1 MIIQQGIENFE
12 NLANLIVF
20 DKSSDLMRIIQSNF
34 SYDSKNLKFI
44 FRYENIEHQL
54 IDRFLR
60 NKPKVNL
67 DTIFLFE
74 FSDELKDT
82 SVFNRLN
89 QVCRQE
95 ALPSAENWIEIMS
108 EFSQVTELSDAL
120 NTLKIIIN
128 YILTTTPSQD
138 TDLLTFLSQIF
149 LQESILKHTE
159 TVLKKTVNLRFDMN
173 IHEYFSVL
181 DFSIIS
187 INLLLDN
194 SNWKA

>member
-1 MIIQQGIENFE
+1 MIIHQGIESFE

-128 YILTTTPSQD
+128 YILTTTPSGD
-138 TDLLTFLSQIF
+138 LELLTFLRQIF
-149 LQESILKHTE
+149 LQESILKYTE
-159 TVLKKTVNLRFDMN
+159 SILKKTV
-173 IHEYFSVL
+173 
-181 DFSIIS
+181 
-187 INLLLDN
+187 
-194 SNWKA
+194 

>member
-54 IDRFLR
+54 IDRLLR

-108 EFSQVTELSDAL
+108 EFGQVTELSDAL

-128 YILTTTPSQD
+128 YILTTTPSGD
-138 TDLLTFLSQIF
+138 LELLTFLGQIF
-149 LQESILKHTE
+149 LQESILKYTE
-159 TVLKKTVNLRFDMN
+159 SILKKTV
-173 IHEYFSVL
+173 
-181 DFSIIS
+181 
-187 INLLLDN
+187 
-194 SNWKA
+194 